1 MLRKFEEGG
10 NCYWQIAFVPGV
22 YMQAESSKVEKLMI
36 VLRLLIVQNLINCV
50 RVGTLLATKYLLQSK
65 HTAFSVT
72 QKGLLE
78 YPFHSL
84 LRAATQTILQRR
96 V

>member
-1 MLRKFEEGG
+1 
-10 NCYWQIAFVPGV
+10 
-22 YMQAESSKVEKLMI
+22 MQAESSKVEKLMN
-36 VLRLLIVQNLINCV
+36 VLRLLIVQNLINCA
-50 RVGTLLATKYLLQSK
+50 GTLLATKYLLQSK